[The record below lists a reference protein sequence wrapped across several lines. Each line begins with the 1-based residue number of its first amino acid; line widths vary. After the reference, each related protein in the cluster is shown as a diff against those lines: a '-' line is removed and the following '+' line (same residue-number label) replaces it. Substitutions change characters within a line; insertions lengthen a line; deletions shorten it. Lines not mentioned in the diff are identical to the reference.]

1 MKIRNTD
8 GRYAIVSDEYSKV
21 LAAAARQIPGLRYE
35 NRALAGTRDAI
46 RSAVD
51 SLAIAGVRVDG
62 APPSPIRPTLGGDD
76 PIFEALR
83 DYQREGV
90 YWLLKTGHG
99 ILADG
104 MGLGK
109 SCVSLHAAL
118 HEQRLCF
125 QTGTP
130 VPIVIVC
137 PAYVAPNWIHNEI
150 PKWVGNAAIFEGQG
164 IKDPKIR
171 GVSREAKSRWVPAR
185 DVLDSE
191 SIGGGLG
198 GCFLVLGY
206 EAARGV
212 APILARTPHV
222 LICDE
227 AHYLS
232 SSTSLRTEAIR
243 TMAQGSVAKFFL
255 TGTPMTNRPA
265 TLYSLLDL
273 LSPGAFGSFFQFG
286 MRYCNGHQVEIPNVG
301 TKWNFDGTSNTNE
314 LSRRL
319 EFYML
324 RRTLEDVSLQ
334 LPAKTRQ
341 TVMVETTSRRA
352 PKFSPDDARMRDR
365 VALQRALEQAADDKL
380 DSIVESAI
388 DEAKQGSKIVIFT
401 YRKALAE
408 HIARSAQ
415 RAKVQADFITGDLK
429 PDDRHA
435 IVQRHAALPEG
446 EGSILS
452 ATIDSSGTGI
462 NLSFAQVGIFAEM
475 VWEPHK
481 LLQAEARLHRH
492 GQTRPVLIKYPIA
505 IGTIDEAMVR
515 VVINRLG
522 DFEAVVGSTGE
533 DLASDLEK
541 QGTGDVIADLYACLG
556 VTI

>member
-1 MKIRNTD
+1 MQIVRLN
-8 GRYAIVSDEYSKV
+8 GRYSIRHDAYSKW
-21 LAAAARQIPGLRYE
+21 LAGAAKQIPGLSYSRGH
-35 NRALAGTRDAI
+35 LTGSQDAI

-51 SLAIAGVRVDG
+51 SLVIAGIEVDG
-62 APPSPIRPTLGGDD
+62 TPPAPLRPPVCVDD
-76 PIFEALR
+76 PFTTHLR
-83 DYQREGV
+83 DYQRRGVAWLEGV
-90 YWLLKTGHG
+90 RSG

-109 SCVSLHAAL
+109 SSVSLHAAL
-118 HEQRLCF
+118 NVQRINS
-125 QTGTP
+125 TP
-130 VPIVIVC
+130 IPIVIVC

-150 PKWVGNAAIFEGQG
+150 PKWVANPAIFEGKG
-164 IKDPKIR
+164 IKTPKIR
-171 GVSREAKSRWVPAR
+171 SVSGSFRSKWEPAGV
-185 DVLDSE
+185 VLDE
-191 SIGGGLG
+191 EGHGGGLG

-232 SSTSLRTEAIR
+232 SATSLRTEAVR
-243 TMAQGSVAKFFL
+243 TASKGSVAKFFL

-286 MRYCNGHQVEIPNVG
+286 MRYCNGHQVEIPDVG
-301 TKWNFDGTSNTNE
+301 TKWNFDGASNTNE

-319 EFYML
+319 EFYLL

-401 YRKALAE
+401 YRKALAGHFAFE
-408 HIARSAQ
+408 ARQ
-415 RAKVQADFITGDLK
+415 AKVQADFITGDLK
-429 PDDRHA
+429 PEDRHA
-435 IVQRHAALPEG
+435 IVRRHAALPEG
-446 EGSILS
+446 EGSILA
-452 ATIDSSGTGI
+452 ATIDSAGTGI
-462 NLSFAQVGIFAEM
+462 DLSFAQVGIFAEM
-475 VWEPHK
+475 VWESHK

-522 DFEAVVGSTGE
+522 DFEAIVGSTGE

-541 QGTGDVIADLYACLG
+541 QGSGDVIADLYACLG